1 MTDTHNNVSDFAEV
15 QIKFGQDAYEQ
26 ERLRRREAKR
36 TPEEITAIEQFK
48 AEQLTHLEN
57 LMTSELHAAICHA
70 DDHVYQARVKEDVEL
85 VKALL
90 KGIDSLKAKAVA
102 GEALNRNDELIESL
116 MQAQLK
122 NDADVIDATVLW
134 FEAGQIKLE
143 EDS

>member
-57 LMTSELHAAICHA
+57 LMTSELHAAIFHA
-70 DDHVYQARVKEDVEL
+70 DDHAYQASIKEDIEL
-85 VKALL
+85 VEALL

-122 NDADVIDATVLW
+122 NDVDIIDATVPW